1 MSEMMLVLSNVTEP
15 EGFWGHIRHWIIWL
29 ISHPIN
35 SIGIL
40 ALVCWFILLFCLII
54 SYPSSDNDH
63 LRYIENA
70 LRGRETGLSSKD
82 ASFLFKW
89 ALRLSLLWGFMT
101 VVYYAG
107 YFNGQSDTEKEAA
120 AAAPSVEMYLFAPSV
135 SPSIALP
142 SAPSVAPAVSPE
154 DKEEPQKTR
163 KELRPA
169 IVPVEST
176 RP

>member
-15 EGFWGHIRHWIIWL
+15 EGFWGHIRHWITL
-29 ISHPIN
+29 LVSHPIN

-40 ALVCWFILLFCLII
+40 ALVCWGILLFYLIV
-54 SYPSSDNDH
+54 SYPSSDSDR
-63 LRYIENA
+63 LRHIENA
-70 LRGRETGLSSKD
+70 IRGRETGLSSKD

-89 ALRLSLLWGFMT
+89 ALRLSLLWVFMT

-107 YFNGQSDTEKEAA
+107 YFNGQSDAEKAA
-120 AAAPSVEMYLFAPSV
+120 ASAAPSVETYLFSPSV
-135 SPSIALP
+135 SPSIAPP

-169 IVPVEST
+169 IVPVES
-176 RP
+176 PKS